1 VASTSRRRTLGS
13 ALVLSTV
20 MMGIPISTAS
30 AAAEPLE
37 YVALGDSSVSGTGV
51 PIQEDLVCTRST
63 QAWPKVVAA
72 ELGAELTD
80 VSCGGA
86 KVDDFSGRQFG
97 FVAPQYD
104 ALTADTD
111 LVTLTIGG
119 NDISLVQT
127 ALSCVNLFPE
137 PAGISCKDRYMADGE
152 DEISDA
158 IEARAPKLGE
168 AIEEI
173 HRRSPDAEVAVAGYA
188 TYIREDGCHPVQPIW
203 ARDANYL
210 QAKVD
215 ELTAA
220 MREQALAHD
229 ATFVDLA
236 PVTVGHDVCA
246 APQDRYIEGLIPTA
260 PAAPLHTS
268 EIRRRAGRLR
278 HGSRCRRRL
287 TCHSPTSEIRRR
299 IHKPAG
305 TGIRRRIS
313 GVTSDSGVGTLKSG
327 AGRFNSG
334 TGTTKSCV
342 CPGQPATTLA
352 LANVSAGIGR
362 CSRQVM
368 AIGRSPRCS
377 TYVAWPRHR
386 NGAAPSSSVGRSRT
400 NNTTLVPS
408 SR

>member
-80 VSCGGA
+80 VSGGGA

-127 ALSCVNLFPE
+127 ALNCINLFPE
-137 PAGISCKDRYMADGE
+137 PADR
-152 DEISDA
+152 
-158 IEARAPKLGE
+158 ARG
-168 AIEEI
+168 
-173 HRRSPDAEVAVAGYA
+173 SA
-188 TYIREDGCHPVQPIW
+188 TPR
-203 ARDANYL
+203 
-210 QAKVD
+210 
-215 ELTAA
+215 
-220 MREQALAHD
+220 
-229 ATFVDLA
+229 
-236 PVTVGHDVCA
+236 
-246 APQDRYIEGLIPTA
+246 
-260 PAAPLHTS
+260 
-268 EIRRRAGRLR
+268 RRRAGRLR

-287 TCHSPTSEIRRR
+287 TCHCAYPGNLSTNSQTSRYGNSSTNSRRNVGLRRR
-299 IHKPAG
+299 NAQVG
-305 TGIRRRIS
+305 RRKVQL
-313 GVTSDSGVGTLKSG
+313 GHGNDQVV
-327 AGRFNSG
+327 
-334 TGTTKSCV
+334 CV
-342 CPGQPATTLA
+342 SRSARYDACLGER
-352 LANVSAGIGR
+352 VSAC
-362 CSRQVM
+362 CS
-368 AIGRSPRCS
+368 S
-377 TYVAWPRHR
+377 
-386 NGAAPSSSVGRSRT
+386 
-400 NNTTLVPS
+400 
-408 SR
+408 